1 MLIFKNKP
9 DTSTP
14 INATNLNANFEELN
28 TNIDNTGDKIGD
40 LNDLE
45 TTDKTS
51 VVDAINEVKDDI
63 IYVEYSTT
71 YGPASQANYSNRF
84 TINTSVPIGYEWVG
98 YEIVDNGYANAV
110 ITWILYSSSTAC
122 IIGFYTLAALTT
134 QLTFK
139 LRGIYKKV

>member
-1 MLIFKNKP
+1 MLVFKDKP

-14 INATNLNANFEELN
+14 INANNLNDNFNELN
-28 TNIDNTGDKIGD
+28 TNINTASGKIGD

-63 IYVEYSTT
+63 IYVEYSTN
-71 YGPASQANYSNRF
+71 YGPADQTNYSNRF
-84 TINTSVPIGYEWVG
+84 TINTSVPSGYEWLG
-98 YEIVDNGYANAV
+98 YEIIDNGYANTV

>member
-1 MLIFKNKP
+1 MALIEFKNKP
-9 DTSTP
+9 DTTTP
-14 INATNLNANFEELN
+14 MTADNINHNFNEL
-28 TNIDNTGDKIGD
+28 DNNIGD
-40 LNDLE
+40 LNELE

-71 YGPASQANYSNRF
+71 YGPANQTNYSNRF
-84 TINTSVPIGYEWVG
+84 TIGTSVPSGYEWVG
-98 YEIVDNGYANAV
+98 YEIVDNGYANTV

-139 LRGIYKKV
+139 LRGIYKKA